1 MIQVK
6 KLSEYSFREIDRQ
19 FMMIQEIDA
28 FRRDL
33 EEYDIAEDID
43 AVFVYA
49 YIDYEI
55 GVSFELLG
63 FVNSSTARLDPVK
76 ELNKTFKIRYKMVE
90 EAETEI
96 IKPTQSMLQHPK
108 VQLINQHYYNNE
120 VRNSM
125 RTDSNIDELRSKVN
139 PDDVTALIIAENG
152 DVQQVWVRLL
162 GVTEDKLVVGE
173 LQSETYESSA
183 FKKGE
188 KVIVS
193 FRKSEDKIFA
203 VVNKYTAEV

>member
-1 MIQVK
+1 VK